1 MRKII
6 KNKVYDTEKAKLI
19 GSREIL
25 EPNENGYTKESMHKK
40 HTGEFFLYK
49 QKEDGSGKIFP
60 VSIDEAK
67 DWIQKYVDG
76 DAYSKLFTSP
86 DDTQKVHTGFT
97 VNPTAMMELVRMAK
111 SYKLSRSAMVE
122 KIIHDTYKREKAKGN
137 VD

>member
-40 HTGEFFLYK
+40 HTGEFFLFK

-67 DWIQKYVDG
+67 DWIQKYCG
-76 DAYSKLFTSP
+76 NAYQNMFTSA
-86 DDTQKVHTGFT
+86 DDTKKIYTSFSIDPEV
-97 VNPTAMMELVRMAK
+97 AMELTRMAK